1 VPAFRPDVDAPI
13 RKRLEIQRD
22 LEGRPGRHL
31 VLGYRTVIYNYT
43 PADLKGAGV
52 LWAADMG
59 TDENRRLFELL
70 PDYELWWLEI
80 YGRSVEL
87 HPLEPE

>member
-1 VPAFRPDVDAPI
+1 M
-13 RKRLEIQRD
+13 EIQRD
-22 LEGRPGRHL
+22 LADRPGRHL
-31 VLGYRTVIYNYT
+31 VLGLQNVIYNYN
-43 PADLKGAGV
+43 PADIRGAEV

-59 TDENRRLFELL
+59 TDENRRLLELF

-87 HPLEPE
+87 QPLEME